1 MIFGV
6 PAKIAGDKR
15 AKRND
20 AQMIGAREL
29 ERGTNEFRAQPLAFE
44 RLRNFGVV
52 EDEMVGKE
60 PIGQHR
66 ELAVN
71 IGFEA
76 LSGFVVF
83 DGDAVKF

>member
-1 MIFGV
+1 LIFGV

-20 AQMIGAREL
+20 AEMIGACEI
-29 ERGTNEFRAQPLAFE
+29 ERGTHKFCTQALACE
-44 RLRNFGVV
+44 RLRNFGMV
-52 EDEMVGKE
+52 EDEVAGKKA
-60 PIGQHR
+60 IGQHG

-71 IGFEA
+71 MSFEA

-83 DGDAVKF
+83 EGDAVEV